1 MGIYRFLFI
10 GKPSHDLISLRWGS
24 TKQIRA
30 LSNVLLEL
38 SGLLIFTNE
47 ECQKLFTQVN
57 PQIIMFFYKTIVY
70 FIIHG
75 HFVVNVSID
84 VL

>member
-1 MGIYRFLFI
+1 MGIMGGGNDFREVVFSFI

-38 SGLLIFTNE
+38 SGLVIFTNE

-57 PQIIMFFYKTIVY
+57 PQIIMFF
-70 FIIHG
+70 
-75 HFVVNVSID
+75 
-84 VL
+84 L